1 MAIKKITD
9 FIVNGD
15 RYQFDFNLCSPSKGF
30 SQVDTAQDAS
40 YYGHWASP
48 SEFKL
53 VSYVE
58 GDVTI
63 ETAPNKEEFIDLMRS
78 TAKWHKDRE
87 NDELKIDAML
97 DEKQIKAWKELGL
110 ADLLH

>member
-1 MAIKKITD
+1 MTIKKTTD
-9 FIVNGD
+9 FIVCGD
-15 RYQFDFNLCSPSKGF
+15 RYQFDFNLCSVSKGF
-30 SQVDTAQDAS
+30 SQVDTEQDAS
-40 YYGHWASP
+40 YYGKWANP

-63 ETAPNKEEFIDLMRS
+63 QTAPNKEEFIDLMRS
-78 TAKWHKDRE
+78 TAKWHKDRD
-87 NDELKIDAML
+87 DELKIDPML
-97 DEKQIKAWKELGL
+97 DDKQEQAWKDLGL

>member
-1 MAIKKITD
+1 MAIKKIRD

-30 SQVDTAQDAS
+30 SQVDTDQDES
-40 YYGHWASP
+40 SYGHWASP
-48 SEFKL
+48 FEFKL

-63 ETAPNKEEFIDLMRS
+63 SIAPNKAEFIELMRS
-78 TAKWHKDRE
+78 TAKWHKDRD
-87 NDELKIDAML
+87 DELKIDPML
-97 DEKQIKAWKELGL
+97 DEKQEQAWKELGL